1 MKPPRTMAT
10 FFSLMWKSNKMKP
23 RLFEA
28 LKAKPNDQFAVY
40 EKLKQ
45 KVDHPFLKRYVEMGV
60 KEGFFS
66 DMANAL
72 GIMHDT
78 MVNAAW
84 PELIGRNIITVM
96 PTTETM
102 ERFPLDAGAVG
113 YRYAEGTVNRL
124 SSRKPS
130 TVDIYTNQL
139 AQGSDEWTRE
149 YLEDATWNV
158 MNRAVDNVGRALG
171 QNETEAILAL
181 YAAVQTG
188 DLATGAELAGSGAV
202 ASWAS
207 LLSLHEAVRRENW
220 RPNLLVLNEMQ
231 LHQLLNDDKFVKSV
245 YLPSSETDIA
255 QGTIGSVLGMM
266 VQSST
271 LVPNGTMYAIDTRV
285 ASIMLLRR
293 DVTVED
299 WEDIQ
304 TGKYGVR
311 GTTRFGAGILR
322 SKAIARMTNVKQT
335 IT

>member
-1 MKPPRTMAT
+1 MT
-10 FFSLMWKSNKMKP
+10 LKP

-28 LKAKPNDQFAVY
+28 LMAKQNDQREVY

-45 KVDHPFLKRYVEMGV
+45 KADHPFLKRYVQMGV

-66 DMANAL
+66 DMATAL
-72 GIMHDT
+72 GRMHDT
-78 MVNAAW
+78 MVDSAW

-96 PTTETM
+96 PTSEAM

-113 YRYAEGTVNRL
+113 YRYAEGAVTRL
-124 SSRKPS
+124 SSKKPS

-139 AQGSDEWTRE
+139 AESSDEWSRE

-158 MNRAVDNVGRALG
+158 MSKAVDNVGRALG
-171 QNETEAILAL
+171 QNETEVILAL
-181 YAAVQTG
+181 YAAVQAA
-188 DLATGAELAGSGAV
+188 DLATGAELAGGGLV
-202 ASWAS
+202 ASWTS
-207 LLSLHEAVRRENW
+207 LLSLHEAVRREHW
-220 RPNLLVLNEMQ
+220 RPNVLAVNEMQ

-255 QGTIGSVLGMM
+255 QGTIGSVLGMT

-285 ASIMLLRR
+285 ASVMLLRR

-299 WEDIQ
+299 WEDVK

-335 IT
+335 MT